1 MGKKRFALWQLLL
14 TAVCCV
20 GVTLLAVRVVLRDT
34 LGTEGYAL
42 LEAWELVNSRF
53 VGDYEAAE
61 AADFALAGLVDGLG
75 DRWSYYL
82 DAESYEAQ
90 NERRGN
96 SYVGIGVTVDYSDER
111 GLFIKSTQK
120 NSPAEQA
127 GLRAGEVITAV
138 DGVSLA
144 GEGQSAGTELI
155 RGEAGT
161 AVTLTVLDEAGA
173 EREVEVFRA
182 AIQNAS
188 VTSYTLL
195 ENGVGY
201 VALGNFYS
209 GSAAQLNAAVDEL
222 VEQGATALLFDMR
235 NNGGGY
241 VNELTDMLDH
251 LLPEGVIFRSETV
264 SGQVSEVKSDA
275 SCVELPMATLVNADT
290 YSAAEFFAAQLR
302 ESLGAPIVG
311 EHTSGKGYS
320 QQAIALAN
328 GGALNL
334 STGKYTTGGG
344 VSLVGIGVTLDAEVS
359 LSAEEALALASGTL
373 EPTDDPQLQAA
384 LALLQ
389 K

>member
-1 MGKKRFALWQLLL
+1 MRKKRFTLWHLLL

-20 GVTLLAVRVVLRDT
+20 AVTLCAVTLGLRDT

-42 LEAWELVNSRF
+42 LEAWEIVQARF
-53 VGDYEAAE
+53 VGDYENGAAV
-61 AADFALAGLVDGLG
+61 DSALAGLVDGLG

-82 DAESYEAQ
+82 DEESYKAQ

-96 SYVGIGVTVDYSDER
+96 SYVGIGIVVDYSDER
-111 GLFIKSTQK
+111 GLLIKSTQR

-127 GLRAGEVITAV
+127 GLQAGEIITAV
-138 DGVSLA
+138 DGVSVA
-144 GEGQSAGTELI
+144 GEGQSLGAERI

-161 AVTLTVLDEAGA
+161 AVTLTVLNTAGE
-173 EREVEVFRA
+173 ERQEELTRA
-182 AIQNAS
+182 AVQNLS

-209 GSAAQLNAAVDEL
+209 GSAEQFNAAVDEL
-222 VEQGATALLFDMR
+222 VEQGAMALLFDMR

-241 VNELTDMLDH
+241 VTELTDMLDH
-251 LLPEGVIFRSETV
+251 LLPEGVIFRSQTV
-264 SGQVSEVKSDA
+264 SGQESEVKSDA

-302 ESLGAPIVG
+302 ETLGAPIVG

-320 QQAIALAN
+320 QQAIELAN

-344 VSLVGIGVTLDAEVS
+344 VSLVGIGVTLDAEVL
-359 LSAEEALALASGTL
+359 LSEAEGLALASGTL
-373 EPTDDPQLQAA
+373 PLTEDAQAQAA
-384 LALLQ
+384 LALLE